1 MVKTTYVT
9 GFINLPRLEEN
20 QSRRQLDTYL
30 RVCQDLLKLDI
41 HLVYFGDPEI
51 GARVAEE
58 RAVLG
63 LADATAVIPM
73 TYEELP
79 YYAHQEEITRVVN
92 ADGIFGGSEPNR
104 YTPAYV
110 VTILSK
116 VPLLL
121 RAAEKNPFGS
131 SHFCWIDFG
140 YFHLKEA
147 YPHAF
152 YGIDASLFEDIDN
165 LWTDTHF
172 KIQIITPPDDIFQ
185 ISEETL
191 LLADRHVFAGGIF
204 GGSVPTL
211 EWIAAEQERRAVAAL
226 AKGFIANEEMILTAI
241 FRAHPERFDI
251 NAAYYATILQNFGV
265 ARMSL
270 TRIMP
275 ALHIL
280 HANEKRA
287 HVASICWKLLV
298 GYHRRHI
305 DVGAD
310 ELGRVCRWYLEV
322 VDDAKRPYVRK
333 MCEFYSVNVN
343 GVGADEAVGLKPWVY
358 NNGFDSL
365 YHDIRKVTGPHCLAD
380 LIEAADRTPD
390 CVAFTS
396 TGWLKYAVE
405 TPLRYSAGYAPG
417 HGIYTVCGGDGSTP
431 PTSAPPLP

>member
-41 HLVYFGDPEI
+41 HLLYFGDPEI

-58 RAVLG
+58 RAALG
-63 LADATAVIPM
+63 MAAATTVIPM
-73 TYEELP
+73 SYEELP
-79 YYAHQEEITRVVN
+79 YYVHQEEITRVVN
-92 ADGIFGGSEPNR
+92 AGGIFGGFQSHR

-121 RAAEKNPFGS
+121 RAAERNPFGS
-131 SHFCWIDFG
+131 THFCWIDFG
-140 YFHLKEA
+140 YFHLKES

-165 LWTDTHF
+165 LWTDTRF
-172 KIQIITPPDDIFQ
+172 RIQIITPSDDIFQ
-185 ISEETL
+185 IPEETL
-191 LLADRHVFAGGIF
+191 LLADRHVFAGGMF

-211 EWIAAEQERRAVAAL
+211 EWIAAEQERHAVAAL
-226 AKGFIANEEMILTAI
+226 AKGIIANEEMILTAI

-265 ARMSL
+265 ARMSV

-280 HANEKRA
+280 SANKMWK
-287 HVASICWKLLV
+287 HVESLCWKLLV

-305 DVGAD
+305 EVGAD
-310 ELGRVCRWYLEV
+310 ELGRVCRLYLEA

-333 MCEFYSVNVN
+333 MCEFYGIDVSDVRAGDSVDV
-343 GVGADEAVGLKPWVY
+343 KPWIY
-358 NNGFDSL
+358 NNGFDSI
-365 YHDIRKVTGPHCLAD
+365 YNDIRKMTGPYCLAD
-380 LIEAADRTPD
+380 LIEMADRTPG

-405 TPLRYSAGYAPG
+405 SPLRYSAGYAPG
-417 HGIYTVCGGDGSTP
+417 QGIYTLRCSMPPQQENDDGT
-431 PTSAPPLP
+431 